1 MSTLEKVVQEKVNH
15 GKKARLE
22 ILVSLFHFRRLIAN
36 ITENFSKILSLHLT
50 LGMLDTFHLFST
62 YGDKCGPSDYIDASF
77 NCAVFLITVIAWM
90 KMHGK
95 WICME
100 AKLLSYESLEI
111 LGLGEGT
118 FPEKCGHETFREELY
133 SMDMKHYFTSMMPI
147 TGMMVISVLFL
158 TVGPRLFY
166 L

>member
-1 MSTLEKVVQEKVNH
+1 MFT
-15 GKKARLE
+15 G
-22 ILVSLFHFRRLIAN
+22 
-36 ITENFSKILSLHLT
+36 NF
-50 LGMLDTFHLFST
+50 
-62 YGDKCGPSDYIDASF
+62 
-77 NCAVFLITVIAWM
+77 
-90 KMHGK
+90 KMHSFQ

-147 TGMMVISVLFL
+147 TGMMVISVRKKYVHTLKF
-158 TVGPRLFY
+158 
-166 L
+166 